1 MNTYADK
8 AHENKSQSVTN
19 AVSQK
24 KSGGSSTFQF
34 LDNRPEVIAQRKL
47 QEMANDSPQVK
58 QAAQL
63 QAMADNYTAQQQPTI
78 QKRKNNTGLPDNLKS
93 GIENLS
99 GYSMDN
105 VKVHYNSDK
114 PAQLQAHAYAQ
125 GNDIHIA
132 SGQEKHLPHEAWH
145 VVQQKQGR
153 VKPTMQLKCNVNVN
167 DDAGLEKEADVMG
180 DRASQHKASV
190 STQETKKNQFAVSS
204 PILQRYQIV
213 KKSGNVEEVLFS
225 NKEKKP
231 NENGNLDHDGY
242 HYFNKQNKAT
252 QTYYGRSPT
261 GSHSIE
267 LQAESKGKGSE
278 FTNNKKNIE
287 NAFGFGTGN
296 LKTIIDSQHF
306 YQQWITTFLSKGEI
320 MNLHRSIGLEYEFA
334 TFDDPA
340 NQGLGSHVILAK
352 SAKFSNLFNLPFVLE
367 TDSSSELEVG
377 TPPLLASD
385 IDGKPNT
392 QGINRIHQVFK
403 NTLEVIRE
411 KYYDKDITTIP
422 MSQYG
427 LGQGWT
433 WKPQSNGLK
442 IGLREK
448 HRNSDKKIYSQL
460 NISLTNKEA
469 AEYMDGKGK
478 EKYNSYEPR
487 PHEQF
492 NGAYAAIKQALE
504 AKVPHYIS
512 EAAADTVNT
521 ANILFSRGLANL
533 LAIPSIMYVGTNGD
547 YNTSVHSAVK
557 ETYGIWIKNSIANQV
572 TTSLVNTKDRKV
584 YKQVLSSAQDKITT
598 DLLQL
603 LQTALTHLP
612 VASAPTHKAYENA
625 FKGEL
630 KQAFKDVLTRLK
642 RGQREKKLSQRGHFG
657 NEQFDGTGEGVR
669 KETFVRIQRGNYRE
683 LHLSE
688 IRNDT
693 NMELFLDDPFNH
705 SIQDE
710 SPYHGDDVVPAS
722 SPKEHTPAPKKKKRS
737 AKSFQLLAL
746 IQREERDV
754 RKNETFILR
763 HSHNGILNNKAKKNE
778 STLTE
783 LKSKLTGVLKA
794 LNSIQVT
801 HGKLSGKNDPIVTAK
816 SKTYQTL
823 LEEVNTY

>member
-1 MNTYADK
+1 MARYKSTTKKQASGQTATQTVAKKENSSFYLKDNRKESIVQQKQNNT
-8 AHENKSQSVTN
+8 N
-19 AVSQK
+19 VSDEKKQFIQK
-24 KSGGSSTFQF
+24 K
-34 LDNRPEVIAQRKL
+34 E
-47 QEMANDSPQVK
+47 
-58 QAAQL
+58 
-63 QAMADNYTAQQQPTI
+63 
-78 QKRKNNTGLPDNLKS
+78 NNTGLPDNLKT

-99 GYSMDN
+99 GYSMDD

-125 GNDIHIA
+125 GTDIHLA

-153 VKPTMQLKCNVNVN
+153 VKPTLQMKGAVNIN

-180 DRASQHKASV
+180 DKATQHKASV
-190 STQETKKNQFAVSS
+190 SKQGTPKNQSEVSS
-204 PILQRYQIV
+204 PILQRYQMG
-213 KKSGNVEEVLFS
+213 KKTGNVEEVLFS

-231 NENGNLDHDGY
+231 DENGSLDHDGY

-252 QTYYGRSPT
+252 QTYYERRPT

-340 NQGLGSHVILAK
+340 NQGLGSHVILAE
-352 SAKFSNLFNLPFVLE
+352 SEKFSNLFNLPFVLE
-367 TDSSSELEVG
+367 TDSGSELEVG
-377 TPPLLASD
+377 TPPLLVSD
-385 IDGKPNT
+385 IDGKPNA
-392 QGINRIHQVFK
+392 QSINRIHQVFK
-403 NTLEVIRE
+403 NTLKVIRE

-442 IGLREK
+442 IGLRDK
-448 HRNSDKKIYSQL
+448 HGTSDKQIYSQL
-460 NISLTNKEA
+460 NISLTNKEV

-492 NGAYAAIKQALE
+492 NGAYAAIKQTLE
-504 AKVPHYIS
+504 AKVPHDIS
-512 EAAADTVNT
+512 EEVADTVNT

-547 YNTSVHSAVK
+547 YDTSVHSAVK

-572 TTSLVNTKDRKV
+572 TTSLVNAKDRKV
-584 YKQVLSSAQDKITT
+584 YKKVLSSAQAKITS

-603 LQTALTHLP
+603 LQIALTHLP
-612 VASAPTHKAYENA
+612 VASAPTHNSYKNA

-630 KQAFKDVLTRLK
+630 KQAFKDVLTRLQK
-642 RGQREKKLSQRGHFG
+642 GQREKKLSQSGHFG

-669 KETFVRIQRGNYRE
+669 KETFVRIQKGSHRE

-710 SPYHGDDVVPAS
+710 SPYHGHEVVPAA

-737 AKSFQLLAL
+737 AKRVQLLAL
-746 IQREERDV
+746 IQREERVV
-754 RKNETFILR
+754 RKNEAFILR
-763 HSHNGILNNKAKKNE
+763 HSHNRILNNKAKKNE
-778 STLTE
+778 STLTK
-783 LKSKLTGVLKA
+783 LKSKLIVLLKA
-794 LNSIQVT
+794 LNTIQIT

-816 SKTYQTL
+816 LKTYQTL
-823 LEEVNTY
+823 LEEINTY